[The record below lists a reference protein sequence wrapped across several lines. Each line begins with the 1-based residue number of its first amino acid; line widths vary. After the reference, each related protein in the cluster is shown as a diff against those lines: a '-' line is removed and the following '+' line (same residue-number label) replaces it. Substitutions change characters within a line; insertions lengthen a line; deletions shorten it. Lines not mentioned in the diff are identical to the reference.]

1 MKQAP
6 EKVEVKRVNNS
17 DQHNH
22 PCPSI
27 LSRLNHAIAPFAG
40 GILLDTLDVAT
51 FGPFGLYFGLIIG
64 FAAGWWISS
73 VYGFRKQTKIIFSL
87 LAGIYCMVPGTEFF
101 PLATII
107 AVIGRFCQTPQK

>member
-1 MKQAP
+1 MEQDP

-17 DQHNH
+17 APNNR
-22 PCPSI
+22 PMSI
-27 LSRLNHAIAPFAG
+27 LSRLNNAIAPFAG
-40 GILLDTLDVAT
+40 GMLLDTLDVAT

-73 VYGFRKQTKIIFSL
+73 VYGFRKQTKLIWSL

-107 AVIGRFCQTPQK
+107 AIIGRFCQTPQK